1 MRSTCP
7 EFRKMKIEKSTNI
20 FQNVDRIPILS
31 SDFRCHPSPIA
42 AVPEGPEGLCARKS
56 QTVRQSVQVLGVKNG
71 RNLGRSTFLHFENGR
86 FEKNENMIFEK
97 VDLKNRV
104 LVETKTFRHIDFL
117 PVPST
122 SGVGS
127 RGYGDEY
134 RRPVPPPAST
144 MDHKHY
150 TPQFP
155 SRKYIYR

>member
-71 RNLGRSTFLHFENGR
+71 RNLGRSTFLHFVR

-104 LVETKTFRHIDFL
+104 LVETKTFRHCQ
-117 PVPST
+117 S
-122 SGVGS
+122 
-127 RGYGDEY
+127 
-134 RRPVPPPAST
+134 PVPPEWVPEVTETNTGAQCLRLLPQWITST
-144 MDHKHY
+144 
-150 TPQFP
+150 TPL
-155 SRKYIYR
+155 SSHL